1 MGEFGYELFVCY
13 DLNSPYQQDTFE
25 EIKAFVRVHCF
36 GTMAGIFFI
45 YGDEGHKQNLYK
57 KFNFDS
63 DELRKKIEDIL

>member
-1 MGEFGYELFVCY
+1 MMQLKKSAILYL
-13 DLNSPYQQDTFE
+13 LL
-25 EIKAFVRVHCF
+25 IKSFVRVHCF